1 LPRIIL
7 YAYDLFYAKNHNT
20 RLTPRVNV
28 LGIDPG
34 KNGGFAIL
42 TNGHITAGEAMPVVD
57 GQLNFLQL
65 VARLKKYG
73 LSYDHVFVERV
84 RNIAGTS
91 SKSNFMFGRNY
102 QVALCAADLS
112 GKPISLVDPL
122 AWQRI
127 SFEGVQEIY
136 KVKGGKNKRDT
147 KAMALVKVKRMW
159 PHHDFTK
166 NARSRVPHDGIVDAA
181 LIAYYGYLKLTKQ
194 LPYQAKK

>member
-1 LPRIIL
+1 M
-7 YAYDLFYAKNHNT
+7 
-20 RLTPRVNV
+20 NV

-42 TNGHITAGEAMPVVD
+42 TNGHITAGEAMPTVE
-57 GQLNFLQL
+57 GQLSFLQL

-73 LSYDHVFVERV
+73 LSYDHIFIERV

-91 SKSNFMFGRNY
+91 SKSNFMFGRNF

-112 GKPISLVDPL
+112 GKPVSLVAPQ
-122 AWQRI
+122 AWQLPA
-127 SFEGVQEIY
+127 FDGVPEIY
-136 KVKGGKNKRDT
+136 KVKGGKNRRDT

-159 PHHDFTK
+159 PDFDFTK
-166 NARSRVPHDGIVDAA
+166 NKRSRVPHDGIVDAA

-194 LPYQAKK
+194 LPHQIKS